1 MVATKA
7 DLYSRL
13 CELDMSVTTHA
24 HRAVFTVDQSRAIRG
39 DIDGGHCKNLFLKDK
54 SKKLWL
60 LMTLE
65 DTVVDLKQLR
75 HVIGSRH
82 LSFSQD
88 NLLKEILS
96 VNAGAV
102 TPFTLS
108 NDHERRVNV
117 VLDSNVFGHELL
129 NFHPLDNT
137 AITTIRSSDLLS
149 FIYGCGHLPQ
159 IIDMSTCRKMEVR
172 I

>member
-13 CELDMSVTTHA
+13 RELDISVTTHE
-24 HRAVFTVDQSRAIRG
+24 HRAVFTVAQSRAIRG

-60 LMTLE
+60 LVTLE

-75 HVIGSRH
+75 HMIGSRH
-82 LSFSQD
+82 LSFCRE
-88 NLLKEILS
+88 NLLEEVLGVK
-96 VNAGAV
+96 AGAV
-102 TPFTLS
+102 TPFALI

-129 NFHPLDNT
+129 NFHPLKNT
-137 AITTIRSSDLLS
+137 ATTTIRSSDLLS
-149 FIYGCGHLPQ
+149 FIYGCGHSPQ

>member
-7 DLYSRL
+7 DLYSRVRK
-13 CELDMSVTTHA
+13 LDISVTTHA

-60 LMTLE
+60 LVTLE
-65 DTVVDLKQLR
+65 DTAVDLKQLR

-82 LSFSQD
+82 LSFSQE
-88 NLLKEILS
+88 NLLKKLIS
-96 VNAGAV
+96 VNGV
-102 TPFTLS
+102 TAPAFTLI

-149 FIYGCGHLPQ
+149 FIYGCGHLFQ
-159 IIDMSTCRKMEVR
+159 IIDMSICRKMEVR